1 MVNAAR
7 DKVVMLIH
15 AGKMLT
21 TPIAS
26 GLQVCGDCT
35 RTLIERVICLE
46 KPSRLSK
53 VNQTTDF
60 VVSYPIPRRRG
71 AIRGYNLRNRI
82 AREE

>member
-35 RTLIERVICLE
+35 RTLIERVVCLE

-53 VNQTTDF
+53 QQTSWCHTQSHA
-60 VVSYPIPRRRG
+60 V
-71 AIRGYNLRNRI
+71 
-82 AREE
+82 EEQFGDTICEIV